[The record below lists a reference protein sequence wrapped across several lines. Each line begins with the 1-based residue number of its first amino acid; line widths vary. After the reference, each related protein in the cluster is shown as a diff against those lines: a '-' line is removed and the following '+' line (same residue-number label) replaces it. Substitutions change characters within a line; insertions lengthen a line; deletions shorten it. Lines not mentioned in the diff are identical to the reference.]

1 MVRMSRQVQC
11 CRSFSTTRAM
21 GLESWCHDDVRRIC
35 AKLCCKRVGDLVH
48 INILAG
54 ACVDSDH
61 GTVFRAEQDFI
72 SREWT
77 T

>member
-1 MVRMSRQVQC
+1 
-11 CRSFSTTRAM
+11 M
-21 GLESWCHDDVRRIC
+21 GLESWCPDDVRRIC

-72 SREWT
+72 SRE
-77 T
+77 